1 MLALL
6 HQLPG
11 HALVSHG
18 VEVIARAGHLTHA
31 NDLHRNGGAGG
42 LHLLALGV
50 GHGADTAHGGAR
62 DDDIALMQGAV
73 LDQQGGHGAAALVQP
88 GLDDGTVGGTVGVGL
103 QLPHLG
109 GKDHHVQ
116 QVVNAH
122 ARLGGDGADN
132 GLAAPL
138 LGHQLILG
146 ELLHDPV
153 GIGGGLIHLVDGYDD
168 GDLSGLGVVD
178 GLHGLGHDAVISG
191 HHQDGHVG
199 DHGAPGA
206 HGGECLMAGSVQEG
220 DRAALHIHLIGAD
233 VLGDAARLS
242 GDHVGVADIVQQ
254 GGLAVVHVAHDH
266 HHGGAGLQILLLVL
280 RGVDQLLLDGDH
292 HLLLHLA
299 AHLLGDDGGGVKVDD
314 VAEGGHDP
322 VLDEALDHLRAGL
335 LHPAGQLTHSDLIGD
350 QHLHR
355 CLLGDLQL
363 ETAQALLLLLLA
375 LVARPLLAAA
385 LALGVAS
392 LELLLAAPV
401 LLTLVGEGLQPLVV
415 LLQVDGSA
423 LAGVH
428 HLLLRH
434 AGGGAGLGLLRLAPL
449 SAGLLPALVGLGR
462 SALWP
467 ALPLGSRLGGAL
479 LWLGWLRLGSW

>member
-1 MLALL
+1 
-6 HQLPG
+6 
-11 HALVSHG
+11 
-18 VEVIARAGHLTHA
+18 
-31 NDLHRNGGAGG
+31 
-42 LHLLALGV
+42 
-50 GHGADTAHGGAR
+50 
-62 DDDIALMQGAV
+62 
-73 LDQQGGHGAAALVQP
+73 
-88 GLDDGTVGGTVGVGL
+88 
-103 QLPHLG
+103 
-109 GKDHHVQ
+109 
-116 QVVNAH
+116 
-122 ARLGGDGADN
+122 
-132 GLAAPL
+132 
-138 LGHQLILG
+138 
-146 ELLHDPV
+146 
-153 GIGGGLIHLVDGYDD
+153 
-168 GDLSGLGVVD
+168 
-178 GLHGLGHDAVISG
+178 
-191 HHQDGHVG
+191 
-199 DHGAPGA
+199 
-206 HGGECLMAGSVQEG
+206 MAGSVQEG

-479 LWLGWLRLGSW
+479 LWLGWLRLGRLGLMVDVRKNGLYVLHLVVLGQIVENNGQLPLLQDLHVVLGGLAVFGHDLRDVLGIQLEVLGHLVDTVFVHHIGPPRFLGFPGRVPAAGSGLRSQLPPARPRFPGECSGRSPRPGLRPARPSA